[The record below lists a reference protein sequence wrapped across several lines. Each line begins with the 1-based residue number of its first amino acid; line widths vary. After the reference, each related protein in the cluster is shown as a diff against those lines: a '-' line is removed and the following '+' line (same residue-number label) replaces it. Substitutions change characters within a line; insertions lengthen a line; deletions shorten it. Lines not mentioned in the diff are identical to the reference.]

1 MLDLGSILVFYT
13 HYALVYPIML
23 GFFIFTKTD
32 LLGQISIDDPLVQ
45 DVEKDKEE
53 FKEILKTMKCCGRV
67 YIVFHTQVSMV
78 RVLRERRG
86 LRKQILLPTLKLV
99 MWSMVI
105 FGYIILDE

>member
-1 MLDLGSILVFYT
+1 M
-13 HYALVYPIML
+13 
-23 GFFIFTKTD
+23 
-32 LLGQISIDDPLVQ
+32 GQISIDDPLVQ

-53 FKEILKTMKCCGRV
+53 FKEILKTMKCCGRA